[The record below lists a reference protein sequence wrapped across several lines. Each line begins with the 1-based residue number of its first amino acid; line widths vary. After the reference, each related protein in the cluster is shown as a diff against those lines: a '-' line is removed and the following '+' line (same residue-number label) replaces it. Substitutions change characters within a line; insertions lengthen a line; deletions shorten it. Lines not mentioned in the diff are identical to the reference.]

1 MHDSIHF
8 CWPRWPHQSPMHSFT
23 LSTSFAER
31 CLTLLPRN
39 GASCNEAHWDVV
51 LFSHLSDLIALF
63 LSLPSHLPVWLI
75 YPVYFFSPTLLHVV
89 LPFAET
95 LILMQQAFQ
104 TVVKLFQINPS
115 DREFTAQLQLLRT
128 QVSACSDHIHC
139 WMKNTVTNSKHFY
152 YLLNSF
158 IYTKNHLGLY
168 SITRQGPKC

>member
-75 YPVYFFSPTLLHVV
+75 YPVYFSPPLFSMLSCLSQRPWSLCNRPSKQSLSSSKSTHRTVNLQHNFSYWELRSLHIPTTFIVGWK
-89 LPFAET
+89 T
-95 LILMQQAFQ
+95 QS
-104 TVVKLFQINPS
+104 QIQNI
-115 DREFTAQLQLLRT
+115 FIT
-128 QVSACSDHIHC
+128 
-139 WMKNTVTNSKHFY
+139 
-152 YLLNSF
+152 YL
-158 IYTKNHLGLY
+158 THLY
-168 SITRQGPKC
+168 IQKTTWVYIA